1 MKILDLVDDVRSG
14 CKSVLTTMT
23 LEEYKKLSFFAFN
36 NNGNIDGQRSVIKR
50 SSTAAKIRKRMADDF
65 RKGAIFPQVVLG
77 VLFSTENM
85 QNLDESKFYMLLES
99 VNEGQ
104 ISIIDG
110 MQRSNIYFENYEDNK
125 QQKIRVEFWCSDAS
139 TKLLYRMLVLNTG
152 QVPWNTRR
160 QLEVI
165 FDGISNK
172 ISEEIKKTDPLL
184 DIQLNILAVDE
195 IKRRKAGMFKK
206 SSLIEMYLGFNT
218 RKVNVDVND
227 ELADEFQRFDMMEA
241 IDSAVNFEMFVDT
254 FRNLCK
260 LDFAVTATS
269 ETVEGKYNMNISD
282 ALKLHINEAMRRDER
297 INALAILKIA
307 GMPLIHKM
315 YILLFNESEGDNELE
330 RINNWIYDKRCSIA
344 HFRYGQQKNEETYV
358 NEEILE
364 MMLELLVGIFSNMNQ
379 NMKDICSGLVKLEES
394 TLA

>member
-85 QNLDESKFYMLLES
+85 QNLDESKFYMLLER

-125 QQKIRVEFWCSDAS
+125 QQKIRVEFWCSYAS

-269 ETVEGKYNMNISD
+269 ETVEGKQFASGQDLFRSD
-282 ALKLHINEAMRRDER
+282 PVCLGFVVSCAEYIMGKMGVQRSDEEKRNRALELDN
-297 INALAILKIA
+297 KIA
-307 GMPLIHKM
+307 KVIKC
-315 YILLFNESEGDNELE
+315 IES
-330 RINNWIYDKRCSIA
+330 KP
-344 HFRYGQQKNEETYV
+344 ETYLSLEV
-358 NEEILE
+358 LNEIVEKLPRTRIGDSLRH
-364 MMLELLVGIFSNMNQ
+364 LFKNAFSELIRY
-379 NMKDICSGLVKLEES
+379 DKLEEIPS
-394 TLA
+394 METFWRE